1 MYKLFFREDFNKK
14 FNKIKDKNL
23 KKQIYLKIVQLK
35 VRNPIGKKLVSTNY
49 FRIRIKNYRIVYEI
63 FEDKKQVEIIT
74 LLKRGDE
81 YRDLI

>member
-1 MYKLFFREDFNKK
+1 MYELLFREDFNKK

-23 KKQIYLKIVQLK
+23 KKQIYTKIIQLEI
-35 VRNPIGKKLVSTNY
+35 RNPIGKKLVNSNY

-74 LLKRGDE
+74 ILKRGNE
-81 YRDLI
+81 YKDLK